1 MIGTFEF
8 VCQAMVAKGYTRREA
23 AMGWVCMASLK
34 RRDRRDRRSNILD
47 DLLKVRAR

>member
-1 MIGTFEF
+1 MGTFEF

-23 AMGWVCMASLK
+23 AMGWVCMASLE
-34 RRDRRDRRSNILD
+34 RRDGRVNILD